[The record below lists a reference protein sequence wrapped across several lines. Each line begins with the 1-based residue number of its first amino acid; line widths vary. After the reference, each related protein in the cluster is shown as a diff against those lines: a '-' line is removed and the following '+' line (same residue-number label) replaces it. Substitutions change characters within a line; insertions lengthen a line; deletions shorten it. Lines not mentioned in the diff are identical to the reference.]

1 MIRHV
6 NASPS
11 NLKDSFER
19 SERGGKFFS
28 GFRATYEARP
38 MPLDQP
44 RLDHLLWLSQDKI
57 LRIVVN
63 RNGGP
68 PTVASDH
75 LSLSHVPSRPRSY
88 ISIGRRLSTPFAI
101 RENLE
106 THALLLRETIT
117 LGGRL
122 QPTNTMLSNR
132 MNSLHHCRSTT
143 SVLTYR

>member
-1 MIRHV
+1 
-6 NASPS
+6 
-11 NLKDSFER
+11 
-19 SERGGKFFS
+19 
-28 GFRATYEARP
+28 

-88 ISIGRRLSTPFAI
+88 ISIARRLSTPFAI

-106 THALLLRETIT
+106 THEHALLLRETIT
-117 LGGRL
+117 LGGRAT
-122 QPTNTMLSNR
+122 QRTR
-132 MNSLHHCRSTT
+132 C
-143 SVLTYR
+143 